1 MLKAREADP
10 TNLEVLLSLGVSHTN
25 ELEQQEA
32 LGYLR
37 SWLQNH
43 PRYGK
48 LVPQDGS
55 AEGLGHEEVR
65 SRSFPGLRKGLGL
78 NLRIGKGCVY
88 PKPQAKRVPLHSQVV
103 SMFRAAVREAPEDA
117 DLHTVLGVL
126 LYLSR
131 EYDQNISRTDPAL

>member
-1 MLKAREADP
+1 MLKAQEAEP
-10 TNLEVLLSLGVSHTN
+10 TILEVLLRLGVSHTN

-65 SRSFPGLRKGLGL
+65 HYGEAQGSQLECRVGLTNSRSFLTGSGLRRTSSTSK
-78 NLRIGKGCVY
+78 
-88 PKPQAKRVPLHSQVV
+88 ARVV
-103 SMFRAAVREAPEDA
+103 
-117 DLHTVLGVL
+117 
-126 LYLSR
+126 
-131 EYDQNISRTDPAL
+131 

>member
-1 MLKAREADP
+1 MLKAQEAEP

-37 SWLQNH
+37 AWLQNH

-55 AEGLGHEEVR
+55 AEGLGHNEVR
-65 SRSFPGLRKGLGL
+65 LQAFLGPRNGMILL
-78 NLRIGKGCVY
+78 NINVY
-88 PKPQAKRVPLHSQVV
+88 LTRDDIEGESVGALEELVV
-103 SMFRAAVREAPEDA
+103 RGA
-117 DLHTVLGVL
+117 
-126 LYLSR
+126 
-131 EYDQNISRTDPAL
+131 RT

>member
-1 MLKAREADP
+1 MLKAQEAEP

-37 SWLQNH
+37 AWLQNH

-55 AEGLGHEEVR
+55 AEGLGHNEVR
-65 SRSFPGLRKGLGL
+65 LQALSDPPNRMISWNVKSVCDIKGEGVNALEELLVRG
-78 NLRIGKGCVY
+78 
-88 PKPQAKRVPLHSQVV
+88 A
-103 SMFRAAVREAPEDA
+103 RA
-117 DLHTVLGVL
+117 
-126 LYLSR
+126 
-131 EYDQNISRTDPAL
+131 